1 MKCILNITNSVANT
15 LVKAVVSLLNLV
27 YLKKEI
33 KTIRI
38 LKKKPELY
46 INKLFHNPLVVAQV
60 KEELVFE
67 PDYFL
72 GHKSPPG
79 KDFFGELDFVS
90 FQTVVYESHKT
101 GKEIVLNLGDS
112 STSGWDSTVVEDNRR
127 AKEFS
132 VENIKLPFF
141 KYKTYSDFL
150 RKKIDE
156 YIIVNAGIPAYTS
169 VQGARYLSVL
179 LDAFHAEN
187 CKIKCVTIY
196 FGNNDCSW
204 NANREDKFVIPG
216 NPVSFL
222 QKVYTAW
229 FNDSMYAKLTLADK
243 MRRKSAAIHTES
255 VITRTGIDDFS
266 RNIDAMITI
275 CKDRGIAICLIEP
288 VVPLLWE
295 PGKRAK
301 NIDFPSPFDKN
312 SPGGFHV
319 YKLLEEANSFWKR
332 GISLLKKKD
341 RYDDMITN
349 LANAME
355 NDFLVPRIKK
365 AYNFTLEKVALRRD
379 VSLIKVDIPR
389 DESEIEYI
397 LDYCHPDEPTNKM
410 IADKL
415 EEFITSLPQINHHK
429 NTKNSAIKQLSKL
442 LSETEKPNYING
454 EPPVDSYP
462 MV

>member
-1 MKCILNITNSVANT
+1 MDFILNITRLVASC
-15 LVKAVVSLLNLV
+15 LVKTVVSILNLV
-27 YLKKEI
+27 YFKKEI

-72 GHKSPPG
+72 GHKSPPE
-79 KDFFGELDFVS
+79 KDFFGEMDFVS
-90 FQTVVYESHKT
+90 FQTVVDESQKT

-112 STSGWDSTVVEDNRR
+112 STSGWDSNVVEDNRM
-127 AKEFS
+127 AKERS
-132 VENIKLPFF
+132 LENIKLPFF

-150 RKKIDE
+150 RRRIDD

-179 LDAFHAEN
+179 LDAFHAKN
-187 CKIKCVTIY
+187 CKIRSVTVY

-222 QKVYTAW
+222 QKVYASW
-229 FNDSMYAKLTLADK
+229 FNNSMYAKLSLADK
-243 MRRKSAAIHTES
+243 MRRNSAPIHTES

-266 RNIDAMITI
+266 RNIEAMITI
-275 CKDRGIAICLIEP
+275 CKDRGIDICLIEP
-288 VVPLLWE
+288 VIPLLWE

-301 NIDFPSPFDKN
+301 NIDFPSPFDKD

-332 GISLLKKKD
+332 GINLLKD
-341 RYDDMITN
+341 RSRYDDMITN
-349 LANAME
+349 FTNAME

-365 AYNFTLEKVALRRD
+365 AYKLTLEKVAIRHN
-379 VSLIKVDIPR
+379 VPLIKIVIPR
-389 DESEIEYI
+389 NESEIEYV
-397 LDYCHPDEPTNKM
+397 LDYCHPNEPANEM

-415 EEFITSLPQINHHK
+415 EEFIKSLPQSNKHKKIND
-429 NTKNSAIKQLSKL
+429 SAIRQLSKL
-442 LSETEKPNYING
+442 LNETEKPKYVNG
-454 EPPVDSYP
+454 IPPVDSYP